1 MNEIESIQYR
11 IHEIRG
17 QKVMLDF
24 DLAALYGIETRVLN
38 QAVKRNIARFPE
50 DFMFQL
56 TKGELEILR
65 SQMMITN
72 EESQIVI
79 SNQPEKQRNINW
91 KSQTVI
97 SNTEEDVFLKSQIGI
112 SKISKMGTRKLPYA
126 FTENG
131 VAMLS
136 SVLRSPLAIQMN
148 IGIMRVFTEIRRM
161 AASLTLP
168 DSSAELRREIQ
179 AVRDEMNE
187 ILADQNEINEDTRAQ
202 LDAISTA
209 LAELQDNRPR
219 QRRRSIGFIKP
230 DME

>member
-1 MNEIESIQYR
+1 MNEIEQIQNR
-11 IHEIRG
+11 IHEIRD

-24 DLAALYGIETRVLN
+24 DLAALYGVETKRLN
-38 QAVKRNIARFPE
+38 EQVKRNIERFPE

-56 TKGELEILR
+56 TKGEWVILQSQIAATNSTKNEDISFLR
-65 SQMMITN
+65 SQIAT
-72 EESQIVI
+72 
-79 SNQPEKQRNINW
+79 
-91 KSQTVI
+91 
-97 SNTEEDVFLKSQIGI
+97 
-112 SKISKMGTRKLPYA
+112 TRSMRMKRSLSYA

-161 AASLTLP
+161 AATLALP
-168 DSSAELRREIQ
+168 DSTAELRRAIQ

-219 QRRRSIGFIKP
+219 QRRRTIGFIQQKQNK
-230 DME
+230 

>member
-38 QAVKRNIARFPE
+38 QAVKRNIERFPE

-65 SQMMITN
+65 SQMIITN

-112 SKISKMGTRKLPYA
+112 SKISKMGTRKPPYA

-219 QRRRSIGFIKP
+219 QRRKSIGFIKP